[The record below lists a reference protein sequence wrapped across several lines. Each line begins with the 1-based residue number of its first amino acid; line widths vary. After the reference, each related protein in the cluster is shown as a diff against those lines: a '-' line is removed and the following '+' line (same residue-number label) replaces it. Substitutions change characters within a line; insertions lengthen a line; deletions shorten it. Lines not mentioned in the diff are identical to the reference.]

1 MSGEFSG
8 GAYDSEAGCVVRGW
22 RYSLMCVVFFWPV
35 NRVGLRGLYL
45 SLILAVRVLCSD
57 LSKRPVGLILCVL
70 ALQSLANRL
79 LKYQ

>member
-1 MSGEFSG
+1 
-8 GAYDSEAGCVVRGW
+8 
-22 RYSLMCVVFFWPV
+22 MCSSRVAVFTYVCGILLACKSCGTSWIVFK
-35 NRVGLRGLYL
+35 L